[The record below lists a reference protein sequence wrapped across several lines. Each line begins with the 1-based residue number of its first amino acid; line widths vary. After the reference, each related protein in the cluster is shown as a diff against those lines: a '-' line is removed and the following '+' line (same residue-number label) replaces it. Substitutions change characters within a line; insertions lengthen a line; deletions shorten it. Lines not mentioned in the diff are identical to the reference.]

1 VQYDNG
7 DSLNRRQKE
16 LELKLRL
23 KRIGGDEAKLQD
35 QELIQRVEAQV
46 AGHDP
51 ANKEQKK
58 KITALQKDKNRFLG
72 KYFA

>member
-7 DSLNRRQKE
+7 DSLNQRQKE
-16 LELKLRL
+16 LELTLSL

-35 QELIQRVEAQV
+35 QELIQRVEAQL
-46 AGHDP
+46 ADLDP
-51 ANKEQKK
+51 ANKEQKN
-58 KITALQKDKNRFLG
+58 KITALHKDKNRFFG